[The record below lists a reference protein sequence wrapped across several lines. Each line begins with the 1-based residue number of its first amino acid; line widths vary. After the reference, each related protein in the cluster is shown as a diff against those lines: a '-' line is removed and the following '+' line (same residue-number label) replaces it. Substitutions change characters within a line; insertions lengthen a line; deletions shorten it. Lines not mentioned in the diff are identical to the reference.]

1 MITASLCGGLGG
13 RMFQIA
19 TAYALALDNNDTCAF
34 DLNMGSISQGHAMTE
49 YRNNVFKK
57 LKQLPEGWT
66 SKATYQQKGHNYDPI
81 PYQKDLMLG
90 GYYGSEQY
98 FNHRREEVIKLFKD
112 LKTIRGIKL
121 NFKNSVSVHVR
132 RGDYLIN
139 SSYVCPAEYYK
150 NALGL
155 ISKETQID
163 HIYILSDDIPWCKE
177 TFKGKKYKFIDSPDY
192 VCFYIMTLCEN
203 NIISNSGFSRIAT
216 FMNENE
222 NKIVYAPKTWFTG
235 YIAEQI
241 TDVFLNDWNFI

>member
-1 MITASLCGGLGG
+1 MISAMLCGGLGG

-19 TAYALALDNNDTCAF
+19 TAYVLALDNNDTCAF
-34 DLNMGSISQGHAMTE
+34 DLNMGSISQDHHPGE
-49 YRNNVFKK
+49 YRDNVFKK
-57 LKQLPEGWT
+57 LKQLPEGWKP
-66 SKATYQQKGHNYDPI
+66 KATYQQKGHNYDSI
-81 PYQKDLMLG
+81 PYQKDLMIG
-90 GYYGSEQY
+90 GYFSSERY

-112 LKTIRGIKL
+112 LKTIKSIKL

-139 SSYVCPAEYYK
+139 SSYVCPEEYYK
-150 NALGL
+150 EAIEL

-163 HIYILSDDIPWCKE
+163 YIYILSDDMPWCKE
-177 TFKGKKYKFIDSPDY
+177 IFKGKKYKFLYDPDY
-192 VCFYIMTLCEN
+192 VSFYVMTLCEN
-203 NIISNSGFSRIAT
+203 NIMSNSTFSRFAT